1 MGSSGRA
8 GGPGGGWDVE
18 TGAGMSP
25 RAGARSAA
33 GQEPPGAGD
42 RGEEAP
48 PAVVLVAASAWVV
61 EQVGRCAAA
70 TGALVHVV
78 DPRAP
83 VAPPAGARLELWD
96 AGALAGAGDQ
106 GPPAGV
112 RRLVVADATAPEA
125 LWRRAMAAGAVAVL
139 LLPQDEE
146 ALVDALLEAADPRP
160 ADALVVGVAGGCGGA
175 GASVLA
181 LLLALAA
188 ARGPG
193 PSPSPDAR
201 SGGAGRRARVLLAD
215 LDPLGCGADVLVGA
229 EGREGLRWEDL
240 HGVRGALAAHVLD
253 GALPHRAGV
262 DLLVPGRTGGC
273 VGGSRAAGVPAEA
286 SAAVLAAARRSHD
299 VVVLDLPRAGH
310 GAEHLVAACSP
321 LLLVVPAD
329 VPSTLAAARAL
340 ARLGPRTGGTLGPAD
355 VRLVVRTGPAGS
367 EAPRARDVGA
377 ALARPVAAVVP
388 HDPVVARRAAAGS
401 LLAHRSRRG
410 AAAAAAELLAG
421 LVDRSAGPAG
431 ARRAAPAAA
440 SSPALVSVRASVRGP
455 AASGPRSSGPVPSDP
470 TPSGAGRATTPGG
483 SSAPSGGW
491 RPVPAGPVPC

>member
-1 MGSSGRA
+1 MGSSDRA
-8 GGPGGGWDVE
+8 GGTGGGR
-18 TGAGMSP
+18 GAGAGGEAGP
-25 RAGARSAA
+25 RGAARAVAGE
-33 GQEPPGAGD
+33 GPPGAGA
-42 RGEEAP
+42 RGDGAP

-96 AGALAGAGDQ
+96 AGALAAAGDH

-160 ADALVVGVAGGCGGA
+160 ADALVVGVTGACGGA

-188 ARGPG
+188 ARGA
-193 PSPSPDAR
+193 SPSRAPGAR
-201 SGGAGRRARVLLAD
+201 GGGAGRRARVLLAD

-240 HGVRGALAAHVLD
+240 HGVRGALAAHALD
-253 GALPHRAGV
+253 GALPSRGGV
-262 DLLVPGRTGGC
+262 DLLVPGRTGGP
-273 VGGSRAAGVPAEA
+273 GGGPRAAGVPVEA
-286 SAAVLAAARRSHD
+286 AAAVLAAARRSHD
-299 VVVLDLPRAGH
+299 VVVLDLPRAGR

-340 ARLGPRTGGTLGPAD
+340 AHLGPRTGGTLAPVD
-355 VRLVVRTGPAGS
+355 VRLVVRTGTGRS
-367 EAPRARDVGA
+367 DAPRARDVGA

-410 AAAAAAELLAG
+410 AAAAAAELLAD
-421 LVDRSAGPAG
+421 LVDRSGGPAG
-431 ARRAAPAAA
+431 ARRTAPAAA
-440 SSPALVSVRASVRGP
+440 SSLAPVSVRGP
-455 AASGPRSSGPVPSDP
+455 ASAVTSAAPGPTSSGLAP
-470 TPSGAGRATTPGG
+470 ATTPGG
-483 SSAPSGGW
+483 SSAPSAGW
-491 RPVPAGPVPC
+491 RPVAAGTVPC